1 MSVRTLGD
9 LAALLDAH
17 GAEAAIY
24 RHAGRWTVKLGPVQV
39 AHPDLG
45 AAMDAACHALLETP
59 VAWLTAVEVRR

>member
-1 MSVRTLGD
+1 MRTLGD
-9 LAALLDAH
+9 LAALLEAH

-45 AAMDAACHALLETP
+45 AAMEAACHALLDTP
-59 VAWLTAVEVRR
+59 VATQPAVEVRR